1 MLRINEF
8 CFMVFW
14 SLQEFACPFHYITVL
29 GWFLEGMDFVNI
41 LTGILM
47 AFLTTD
53 FSFSYNSLASIVF
66 GATAVYPSPSFD
78 AHASLM
84 AVQDEK

>member
-1 MLRINEF
+1 MVLFYGYLKPTRICMPVPLYH
-8 CFMVFW
+8 CFGM
-14 SLQEFACPFHYITVL
+14 VL
-29 GWFLEGMDFVNI
+29 GRYGLCGYFNGNI
-41 LTGILM
+41 DGVLTS
-47 AFLTTD
+47 D

-66 GATAVYPSPSFD
+66 GATAVYPSPSFN